1 MSKRIVNFSEDID
14 LKLQELKIYLEM
26 PINKIIT
33 MIINEKLEDLKIFRK
48 DYLEKTSSKE
58 NQNSIQ
64 IKFRINEKEKYFL
77 EEQIKKTGNGS
88 LAGEVRFRLLNTIYK
103 NKFYLPVELE
113 KIQNLIYAISK
124 IGNNINQISRK
135 ININKDLNSS
145 DYEKLQNSL
154 DEVNIKICFLEKE
167 LKNILEFS
175 KNRD

>member
-14 LKLQELKIYLEM
+14 LKLQELKNYLQM

-33 MIINEKLEDLKIFRK
+33 MIVNEKFEDLKIFKK
-48 DYLEKTSSKE
+48 DYLEKLKYNDKE
-58 NQNSIQ
+58 NESEIR
-64 IKFRINEKEKYFL
+64 FRINKNEKIFL

-88 LAGEVRFRLLNTIYK
+88 LTSEIRFRLLNTIYK
-103 NKFYLPVELE
+103 NKFFLPVELE
-113 KIQNLIYAISK
+113 KIQTVINAISK

-135 ININKDLNSS
+135 ININKDLNLD
-145 DYEKLQNSL
+145 DYEILKNSL
-154 DEVNIKICFLEKE
+154 DEINIKIGFLEKE